1 MRYNKLGHL
10 LLSKKLPYLVFALV
24 CLSGCYS
31 EMPRNKAVA
40 PHTEKSYKQ
49 YKSDLKKWQRRQTE
63 NTVKH
68 DGSYIIMDSL
78 GRQK

>member
-10 LLSKKLPYLVFALV
+10 LLSKKSLYLVFALV

-31 EMPRNKAVA
+31 EKPRNKAVA
-40 PHTEKSYKQ
+40 PHTKKSYEQ
-49 YKSDLKKWQRRQTE
+49 YQSDLKKWQRRQTE
-63 NTVKH
+63 NTVKY
-68 DGSYIIMDSL
+68 DSSYIIMDSL